1 MKKLIILVI
10 PALVF
15 MLAGCSSIE
24 SEDKKQEKKSTQK
37 QDKTSTEQ
45 MEQKQETNEQTSEQE
60 KNTDS
65 LNHAKPIEEMTPE
78 EYDTYLL
85 TQKRSYL
92 TEEQQERYDELL
104 EMKGSSPAEND
115 EKNQTYNR
123 KMKNKI
129 EGNGGGTAL
138 IEPRREGETNEE
150 HKKRQEKLVEQAKQ
164 KEAESTNN
172 KQPQQAQQSQQVQQ
186 QQKQKTQQQPTQE
199 IQRKEQSSVDNSEK
213 EVVVK
218 EAVNNHEK
226 HVTEE

>member
-1 MKKLIILVI
+1 MKKLLILVI

-15 MLAGCSSIE
+15 VLAGCSNGE
-24 SEDKKQEKKSTQK
+24 SEDKEQEKNEKKSTQK

-138 IEPRREGETNEE
+138 IEPRREGETDEE

-164 KEAESTNN
+164 RQEESEQQEQ
-172 KQPQQAQQSQQVQQ
+172 KQTQQVPNEQEQQQTQQKPQQEQAQQQQN
-186 QQKQKTQQQPTQE
+186 TEHETIE
-199 IQRKEQSSVDNSEK
+199 AEK
-213 EVVVK
+213 EVRK
-218 EAVNNHEK
+218 
-226 HVTEE
+226 TEEK